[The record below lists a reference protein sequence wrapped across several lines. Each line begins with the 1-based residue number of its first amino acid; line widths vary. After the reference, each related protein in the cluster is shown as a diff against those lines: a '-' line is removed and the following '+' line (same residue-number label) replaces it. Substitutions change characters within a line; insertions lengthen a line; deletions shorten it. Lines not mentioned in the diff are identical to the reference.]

1 MKKLFLVFVFCA
13 FAVSGMGQDVSKP
26 WTDWSKKDAEKV
38 LNDSAWGQSYTQE
51 ISVPTSTAATTRT
64 SGGFAGE
71 NRGES
76 GENKAPTP
84 MKYRARLLTAKPVR
98 EAFSRIIL
106 LQQPNAPADLK
117 TQLQGFID
125 RDFGDYLV
133 ISFSIEGGS
142 PQMAKGSEMMLAR
155 LTADALKDKV
165 YLERKDGKRAT
176 FIDYKAPVGDG
187 MGAKIVFSR
196 TLDGQPF
203 LGAGDDVLKFN
214 FEMNERSKI
223 SVKFKASGMTYG
235 GKLEY

>member
-1 MKKLFLVFVFCA
+1 MRKLFFIFVVCA
-13 FAVSGMGQDVSKP
+13 FSIPAFAQDTSKP
-26 WTDWSKKDAEKV
+26 WSDWSKKDAEKV
-38 LNDSAWGQSYTQE
+38 LNESAWGQSYTQE
-51 ISVPTSTAATTRT
+51 IAAPTSTAATTRT

-84 MKYRARLLTAKPVR
+84 MKFRVRLLTAKPIR
-98 EAFSRIIL
+98 EAFSRMVV
-106 LQQPNAPADLK
+106 LQQPNAGDDLK
-117 TQLQGFID
+117 VQLQGFVD
-125 RDFGDYLV
+125 RDFGDFLV
-133 ISFSIEGGS
+133 VSFSVEGGNA
-142 PQMAKGSEMMLAR
+142 QMAKGSEMMLAR

-187 MGAKIVFSR
+187 MGAKMVFSR

-203 LGAGDDVLKFN
+203 IAGDDVIKFN
-214 FEMNERSKI
+214 FDMNEKQKI
-223 SVKFKASGMTYG
+223 SVKFKSSGMTYG